1 MEYMGI
7 DYGSKLA
14 GTTAACGWNDNTFF
28 LSQTVKNQDADLW
41 IRELVKNH
49 HPKMLFLDA
58 PLSLPGIYSKLPGY
72 DDFFYRRADQEVK
85 AMSPMFLGGLTAR
98 AMQLAQAFPI
108 PVIEVYPAAR
118 AKQLDLYSL
127 RYKKSN
133 EGLTACVA
141 AVAKQLPTAIAAALL
156 ELEID
161 NWHAFDAVLAWEIG
175 YRQLAGQASV
185 AGSADEGLLYW

>member
-14 GTTAACGWNDNTFF
+14 GTTAACSWNDNTFF

-98 AMQLAQAFPI
+98 AMQLAQALPI

-127 RYKKSN
+127 HYKKSN
-133 EGLTACVA
+133 EGLKACVA
-141 AVAKQLPTAIAAALL
+141 AVAKQLPTAIASALL

-175 YRQLAGQASV
+175 YRQMAGKASV
-185 AGSADEGLLYW
+185 AGSADEGQLYW